1 MPLPTLGILFLY
13 SLCKRFTHFS
23 HFVLGLC
30 LGIAP
35 TGAWI
40 AVRDTASLWQLE
52 AVPIVLTVAI
62 MFWVAGFDV
71 IYATMDVEFDRDNG
85 LHSLVQKFGVPA
97 ALNLAKAF
105 HLIFIGLLWMFGVL
119 AGLKTV
125 FPWGVALI
133 ATFLVYEHSL
143 VKASDLR
150 RVNAAFFTVN
160 GVISVFFLALIIA
173 ELVFRR

>member
-1 MPLPTLGILFLY
+1 
-13 SLCKRFTHFS
+13 
-23 HFVLGLC
+23 
-30 LGIAP
+30 
-35 TGAWI
+35 
-40 AVRDTASLWQLE
+40 
-52 AVPIVLTVAI
+52 VAI